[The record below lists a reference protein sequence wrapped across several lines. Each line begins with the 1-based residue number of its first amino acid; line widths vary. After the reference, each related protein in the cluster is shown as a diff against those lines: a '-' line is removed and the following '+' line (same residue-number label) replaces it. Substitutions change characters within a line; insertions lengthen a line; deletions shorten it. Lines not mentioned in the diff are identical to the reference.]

1 MNKFKGFKLGKG
13 KADIRKI
20 GAAVVATMLVVA
32 MVIGLVPSNEAIAA
46 EKVSDY
52 GTETKY
58 TESLGDNASTEYSG
72 RIWTDKSVYDDDVT
86 FEAFGGA
93 KYTVKND
100 SDFLVGFSTLA
111 TSQSVSGQ
119 TQAPIDVVFIIDISG
134 SMSNNNSGMDNGK
147 SRIYNTVQAVNTS
160 IDKLMSMN
168 PYSRVAVV
176 AFSGNAQVLLPLDRY
191 TKITTTEWEWIST
204 GRYDG
209 YWKETE
215 VTQDYFSLSHE
226 TATNNN
232 VTLYTRAQGTES
244 SISKDTSV
252 SGGTNIQMGFYEG
265 MNVLASE
272 TDTTATIDGKEVKR
286 VPSVILLSDGAPTYS
301 SDSTSWWS
309 PSDNHNDGPG
319 SSPYAGNGMKALMV
333 ASYMKDA
340 IDRNYKVANT
350 TSKTRV
356 YTVGMGIT
364 DLSANEKSLAYMTLD
379 PGTYWETENNTADS
393 TIINSTMASTIRAY
407 WNSYTANNN
416 TGTVDVNVGKQDGN
430 EYEDDYYNL
439 THPTTDYDVA
449 SINDYVDDYY
459 DANSASGVTDVF
471 NDIVN
476 SISISTPEVPTEHD
490 TENPLTSGYI
500 TYTDPIGEYME
511 VKALKSIIYAG
522 NQYTSVDSHR
532 EGSNTDYIDT
542 YVFAGSV
549 EGNPV
554 YGTHE
559 LKEITIQVHT
569 VITNGIKEQT
579 MTIKVPAAAI
589 PLRVNTVT
597 LNSDGTVKSH
607 TNNGAYPVRVLYTVG
622 LQDEVKSD
630 GHVNLEKLT
639 AEYIEANSNDDGT
652 VNFYSNLYTGTN
664 TVNGKSA
671 GDATVEFEPA
681 HTNAFYYMQENT
693 PIYKDKTCTQIAA
706 APAELEDETLYYY
719 NETYYHGNTV
729 VTGAIERTG
738 AQLKSVGVVNI
749 DGQWYRPEGS
759 PRLNRVLKFEGT
771 KIDNNTNTAE
781 DFYAPKF
788 VQTGATP
795 YDGKF
800 VIYLGNN
807 GVMSAVAS
815 GTLDITKTVTADD
828 GLTAPD
834 KSFTFTVNLKSS
846 GSALT
851 GTYTYKVLDASG
863 NAVVDADGNAVTGT
877 IKDGETLTLKAG
889 QTARIVNLP
898 PNTEYI
904 VTETAVAGF
913 KTTVDNQQKNIVTG
927 IIKAGETPQEI
938 FENHYSVTPLTY
950 PTEGGMQG
958 AKILDGRDWE
968 KTDKFAFAISSTNN
982 APLPEERTVTVTGQT
997 AEDGEA
1003 VLFNFGQI
1011 TYKAPGTYYYTIVE
1025 LTPGLAD
1032 KERLPGVSYT
1042 KEAYD
1047 VVVTVI
1053 DNGDGTLAV
1062 DQANTKMTKVLDS
1075 TGQKISEVISDNVA
1089 VFTNTYS
1096 ATSVYFGPVAK
1107 KNYTDNS
1114 GKKPLTDGMFTFE
1127 MRPVGENADTAPMPK
1142 EGTTGTGTDR
1152 VYKATN
1158 VGEFI
1163 SFSQMEFTQDYASK
1177 KFTYN
1182 LKEVIPSGAVYND
1195 DGTYTLNGMTYDAN
1209 VITVTVEV
1217 ALEGA
1222 AVKVTPTYM
1231 DAEGKELK
1239 DKNGASLKSG
1249 IFTNVYTPTPVVLG
1263 DDTNAPI
1270 QGKKTLIGR
1279 NMEDNEIFTFTLEAA
1294 DDTTTKAITDEVIT
1308 LAKTNATVEKGKA
1321 GIAVDFDF
1329 GETTFTKPGT
1339 YTFDVKETAGKA
1351 GGVTYDNHVCTVTV
1365 VVKDN
1370 DGKLEAD
1377 VTYDNG
1383 AGATDNTEAV
1393 FVNTYIPIFDVE
1405 TAVTLTGKKQLTG
1418 QTLLEGE
1425 FYFSVEPQGNAPVS
1439 LGLDLITSTGDSE
1452 ADENGV
1458 YEGDI
1463 TFLDNV
1469 TYTEAGTYIYLIR
1482 ETIPEP
1488 KRGGMTY
1495 DESVYRVKVV
1505 VTDDRNGTLSASKPV
1520 IELQKTEDGQITY
1533 ESVDSITF
1541 KNSYVPNPVKITPYE
1556 MTKVLVGKRMKD
1568 GQDYPLQAG
1577 EFEFKK
1583 TIVSANPADG
1593 VILPNPSKITNDAYG
1608 KVQFS
1613 DITFTKAG
1621 TYVIQIR
1628 EVVPE
1633 GAKDNGDG
1641 TYTLGAITYDTHV
1654 VQSTFKVTD
1663 DENGTLTVVR
1673 TSTIGSREF
1682 RNEYKSE
1689 GTLKGETNLKV
1700 TKNFTGRSWKE
1711 GDSFTFILEGKNEAT
1726 NTAIAEG
1733 KVVLPDKTEI
1743 TISYD
1748 DKDKSKA
1755 FGNIV
1760 FYEAGTYEFAI
1771 REDVPEEPL
1780 PGVDYDVTSRTI
1792 VVTAVD
1798 NGTGKLTV
1806 TATGGTNPT
1815 FNNVYKPEEV
1825 VLYGHGNLHVIKRFT
1840 GRENDEWLD
1849 SDAFKFTITPKAG
1862 VTADEVTAGN
1872 IIMPTETLTVNKD
1885 NKEYAHFGNITF
1897 KEVGEYEFVVT
1908 EEVGNIPGV
1917 TYTTVSK
1924 TVKVNV
1930 TNDSEKG
1937 VLLVAIADRS
1947 DSLEFINTYGT
1958 TPATLDGSTYLK
1970 VKKALSGRN
1979 WREDD
1984 EFTFTL
1990 GVADVSTEKAV
2001 EAGDVVLPSEKELTV
2016 NKTETSKAFGDITF
2030 KKPGAY
2036 AFTIKE
2042 VKGDI
2047 DGVTYDG
2054 HTATVSVMVVDN
2066 KEGQLVIAATDVV
2079 TTGSMTWTNIYTPD
2093 PIQLSLEALKKIDGR
2108 DWDATK
2114 DIYTF
2119 SIVAVGANASK
2130 TPLPEKTTVQNATD
2144 GKITFEKITYA
2155 EAGEYKYVIYEN
2167 GSNVAGVTTD
2177 KGYVVANVTVTN
2189 DADKGELVSSVVYTK
2204 VNGDTRT
2211 ENVNEFVNTYSS
2223 TGELDGSTYL
2233 KVTKKLTGR
2242 DWFETDEF
2250 EFTLE
2255 AADDVTKS
2263 EIGKSITMPANK
2275 DGITIDGADKDK
2287 EAAFGN
2293 IIFTEPGTYKFI
2305 IQEVIPE
2312 ETNKIDGIT
2321 YDSHKVT
2328 VEVVVTDNHK
2338 GQLVAATPVY
2348 SGSMEFENAYT
2359 PKNVSAKIMGWKL
2372 MDGRELRDSDIFEF
2386 TISVNPDSPSNIPM
2400 PDKTTVKNNKD
2411 GSITFGTI
2419 TYSEAGT
2426 YVYDIKETGGSAPG
2440 VTNDPTIVTATVEI
2454 TYDASTGKL
2463 SEPVVTYSIG
2473 DNKGFVFKN
2482 TYKADPTD
2490 PVTIF
2495 TAKKTVTPSTGNSYT
2510 IKGGEFE
2517 FKITPDTEHNPS
2529 TDPISEK
2536 TVSNDKNGNVIFASD
2551 VKYTESGT
2559 YYYTVQELDG
2569 NLGGMSYDG
2578 AVYEITVV
2586 VTDNEDTAK
2595 LSATATI
2602 EKTEDGKTETVNAI
2616 TFDNRYNP
2624 EQTTES
2630 IDGKKELT
2638 GSKKLEADE
2647 FSFTIAEAIDSPE
2660 GTPMPAKTTV
2670 KNDATGEFRFGP
2682 ITYTVPGEYSYIIS
2696 EVNEGKTGYTYD
2708 DATYTVTVKVTDDN
2722 GKLKAEVSHKEADI
2736 VFKNSYE
2743 PNPITLKGET
2753 ALKGT
2758 KELAGR
2764 TLKADEFT
2772 FQLIGEDNKV
2782 VLESKNDADGNF
2794 AFEPLTFTKEGT
2806 YKYTIVETN
2815 TGLGG
2820 VTYDTN
2826 SYAVMV
2832 EVTDAKGN
2840 LEAKVSYYDDNEKAS
2855 VVFKNTYVAQPV
2867 TQQITATKKLTGRDL
2882 KAGEFT
2888 FVLKNEAGE
2897 VVGTAKNDANGVII
2911 FDGITYDKAGTYKY
2925 TISEEKGQTEYVTY
2939 DESVYKVTVTVKDGL
2954 NGHMEASVEYEG
2966 GAVVFTNS
2974 YREPVVPTND
2984 TIFSGEYVVTALIAL
2999 ATAVVAFFR
3008 RKRIVK

>member
-1 MNKFKGFKLGKG
+1 
-13 KADIRKI
+13 
-20 GAAVVATMLVVA
+20 
-32 MVIGLVPSNEAIAA
+32 
-46 EKVSDY
+46 
-52 GTETKY
+52 
-58 TESLGDNASTEYSG
+58 
-72 RIWTDKSVYDDDVT
+72 
-86 FEAFGGA
+86 
-93 KYTVKND
+93 
-100 SDFLVGFSTLA
+100 
-111 TSQSVSGQ
+111 
-119 TQAPIDVVFIIDISG
+119 
-134 SMSNNNSGMDNGK
+134 MSNNNSGMDNGK

-191 TKITTTEWEWIST
+191 TKITTTEWEWKST
-204 GRYDG
+204 GRYNG
-209 YWKETE
+209 YWQETE

-272 TDTTATIDGKEVKR
+272 TDTTATIDGREVKR

-898 PNTEYI
+898 PNTEYT

-913 KTTVDNQQKNIVTG
+913 KTTVDNQQTNIVTG
-927 IIKAGETPQEI
+927 IIRAGETPQEI

-958 AKILDGRDWE
+958 AKILDGRNWE
-968 KTDKFAFAISSTNN
+968 TTDKFAFAISSTNN
-982 APLPEERTVTVTGQT
+982 APLPNKTMVTVTGQT
-997 AEDGEA
+997 AENGEA

-1025 LTPGLAD
+1025 LTPGLAAE
-1032 KERLPGVSYT
+1032 ERLPGVSYT

-1053 DNGDGTLAV
+1053 DNGDGTLAI
-1062 DQANTKMTKVLDS
+1062 DQANTKMIKVLDR
-1075 TGQKISEVISDNVA
+1075 TGQTISMPVIDNIA
-1089 VFTNTYS
+1089 LFTNTYS
-1096 ATSVYFGPVAK
+1096 AKAVKFGPVAK
-1107 KNYTDNS
+1107 KDYTDNS
-1114 GKKPLTDGMFTFE
+1114 GEKPLTDGMFTFE
-1127 MRPVGENADTAPMPK
+1127 MRPVGENADTAPMPA
-1142 EGTTGTGTDR
+1142 ETVNGIYT
-1152 VYKATN
+1152 ASN
-1158 VGEFI
+1158 VGEYV
-1163 SFSQMEFTQDYASK
+1163 SFSQMEFTQEDIGEIFYYELS
-1177 KFTYN
+1177 
-1182 LKEVIPSGAVYND
+1182 EVNQNV
-1195 DGTYTLNGMTYDAN
+1195 NGMQYDAD
-1209 VITVTVEV
+1209 TVTVKVEV
-1217 ALEGA
+1217 TSETDPSDSTKDI
-1222 AVKVTPTYM
+1222 VKVIPTYM
-1231 DAEGKELK
+1231 DASGNELV
-1239 DKNGASLKSG
+1239 DGERNPLNSG
-1249 IFTNVYTPTPVVLG
+1249 VFTNVYTPTTVKVKLEG
-1263 DDTNAPI
+1263 T
-1270 QGKKTLIGR
+1270 KTLVGR
-1279 NMEDNEIFTFTLEAA
+1279 DMNEGETFEFSLG
-1294 DDTTTKAITDEVIT
+1294 ITDNDVATSSALRQGYIVI
-1308 LAKTNATVEKGKA
+1308 NDYEETVSDGKN
-1321 GIAVDFDF
+1321 GVAVAFDDL
-1329 GETTFTKPGT
+1329 GEIEFKRPGT
-1339 YTFDVKETAGKA
+1339 YLFYIREKEGNA
-1351 GGVTYDNHVCTVTV
+1351 GGVTYDTHDANITIIVT
-1365 VVKDN
+1365 DTN
-1370 DGKLEAD
+1370 GALSAQ

-1383 AGATDNTEAV
+1383 EVSEDATKAV
-1393 FVNTYIPIFDVE
+1393 FVNKYEATFDAG
-1405 TAVTLTGKKQLTG
+1405 TAVTVKGTKQLTG

-1505 VTDDRNGTLSASKPV
+1505 VTDNRNGTLSASKPL

-1541 KNSYVPNPVKITPYE
+1541 KNSYAPNPVKITPYE
-1556 MTKVLVGKRMKD
+1556 MTKVLVGKRMKN

-1577 EFEFKK
+1577 EFEFEK

-1593 VILPNPSKITNDAYG
+1593 VILPNPSKITNDADG

-1613 DITFTKAG
+1613 NITFTKAG

-1628 EVVPE
+1628 EVIPE

-1673 TSTIGSREF
+1673 TSTIGSGEF

-1689 GTLKGETNLKV
+1689 GTLEGETNLKV
-1700 TKNFTGRSWKE
+1700 TKNFTGRLWKE
-1711 GDSFTFILEGKNEAT
+1711 GDSFSFILEGKNEAT
-1726 NTAIAEG
+1726 NTAIAEE
-1733 KVVLPDKTEI
+1733 KVVLPDKTKI

-1748 DKDKSKA
+1748 DTDKSKA

-1798 NGTGKLTV
+1798 NGTGELTV
-1806 TATGGTNPT
+1806 TATGGTNPI
-1815 FNNVYKPEEV
+1815 FNNVYRPEDV
-1825 VLYGHGNLHVIKRFT
+1825 VLYGHGNLHVIKTFT

-1862 VTADEVTAGN
+1862 VTADAVTAGN

-1897 KEVGEYEFVVT
+1897 KKVGEYEFVVT

-1937 VLLVAIADRS
+1937 VLLVAIDERS

-2079 TTGSMTWTNIYTPD
+2079 TTGSMTWENIYTPD

-2189 DADKGELVSSVVYTK
+2189 DADKGELVSAVVYTK

-2510 IKGGEFE
+2510 IKGGEFK
-2517 FKITPDTEHNPS
+2517 FTITPADSNPES
-2529 TDPISEK
+2529 DPIAQK
-2536 TVSNDKNGNVIFASD
+2536 TVLNDKGGNVTFASD

-2559 YYYTVQELDG
+2559 YKYTVKEESG
-2569 NLGGMSYDG
+2569 SLGGMSYD
-2578 AVYEITVV
+2578 AVVYNITVV
-2586 VTDNEDTAK
+2586 VTDNDDAK
-2595 LSATATI
+2595 LSATVTI
-2602 EKTEDGKTETVNAI
+2602 TKTKNEKTEQVNAI
-2616 TFDNRYNP
+2616 TFDNSYNP

-2647 FSFTIAEAIDSPE
+2647 FSFTIAKAKDSPE

-2670 KNDATGEFRFGP
+2670 KNDATGEFRFGS

-2696 EVNEGKTGYTYD
+2696 EVDEGKTGYTYD
-2708 DATYTVTVKVTDDN
+2708 DAAYTVTVKVTDDN

-2743 PNPITLKGET
+2743 PNSITLKGET

-2832 EVTDAKGN
+2832 EVTDVKGN

>member
-1 MNKFKGFKLGKG
+1 M
-13 KADIRKI
+13 
-20 GAAVVATMLVVA
+20 
-32 MVIGLVPSNEAIAA
+32 
-46 EKVSDY
+46 
-52 GTETKY
+52 
-58 TESLGDNASTEYSG
+58 
-72 RIWTDKSVYDDDVT
+72 
-86 FEAFGGA
+86 
-93 KYTVKND
+93 
-100 SDFLVGFSTLA
+100 
-111 TSQSVSGQ
+111 
-119 TQAPIDVVFIIDISG
+119 
-134 SMSNNNSGMDNGK
+134 
-147 SRIYNTVQAVNTS
+147 
-160 IDKLMSMN
+160 
-168 PYSRVAVV
+168 
-176 AFSGNAQVLLPLDRY
+176 
-191 TKITTTEWEWIST
+191 
-204 GRYDG
+204 
-209 YWKETE
+209 
-215 VTQDYFSLSHE
+215 
-226 TATNNN
+226 
-232 VTLYTRAQGTES
+232 
-244 SISKDTSV
+244 
-252 SGGTNIQMGFYEG
+252 
-265 MNVLASE
+265 
-272 TDTTATIDGKEVKR
+272 
-286 VPSVILLSDGAPTYS
+286 
-301 SDSTSWWS
+301 
-309 PSDNHNDGPG
+309 
-319 SSPYAGNGMKALMV
+319 
-333 ASYMKDA
+333 
-340 IDRNYKVANT
+340 
-350 TSKTRV
+350 
-356 YTVGMGIT
+356 
-364 DLSANEKSLAYMTLD
+364 
-379 PGTYWETENNTADS
+379 
-393 TIINSTMASTIRAY
+393 
-407 WNSYTANNN
+407 
-416 TGTVDVNVGKQDGN
+416 
-430 EYEDDYYNL
+430 
-439 THPTTDYDVA
+439 
-449 SINDYVDDYY
+449 
-459 DANSASGVTDVF
+459 
-471 NDIVN
+471 
-476 SISISTPEVPTEHD
+476 
-490 TENPLTSGYI
+490 
-500 TYTDPIGEYME
+500 
-511 VKALKSIIYAG
+511 
-522 NQYTSVDSHR
+522 
-532 EGSNTDYIDT
+532 
-542 YVFAGSV
+542 
-549 EGNPV
+549 
-554 YGTHE
+554 
-559 LKEITIQVHT
+559 
-569 VITNGIKEQT
+569 
-579 MTIKVPAAAI
+579 
-589 PLRVNTVT
+589 
-597 LNSDGTVKSH
+597 KSH

-693 PIYKDKTCTQIAA
+693 PIYTDKECTQIAA

-898 PNTEYI
+898 PNTEYT

-913 KTTVDNQQKNIVTG
+913 KTTVDNQQTNIVTG

-958 AKILDGRDWE
+958 AKILDGRDW
-968 KTDKFAFAISSTNN
+968 KTTDKFAFAISSTNN
-982 APLPEERTVTVTGQT
+982 APLPKERTVTVTGWT
-997 AEDGEA
+997 AQDGEA

-1011 TYKAPGTYYYTIVE
+1011 TFTAPGTYYYTIVE

-1032 KERLPGVSYT
+1032 EERLPGVSYT

-1053 DNGDGTLAV
+1053 DNGDGTLAI
-1062 DQANTKMTKVLDS
+1062 DQANTKMIKVLDR
-1075 TGQKISEVISDNVA
+1075 TGQTISMPVIDNIA
-1089 VFTNTYS
+1089 LFTNTYS
-1096 ATSVYFGPVAK
+1096 AKAVKFGPVAK
-1107 KNYTDNS
+1107 KDYTDNS
-1114 GKKPLTDGMFTFE
+1114 GEKPLTDGMFTFE
-1127 MRPVGENADTAPMPK
+1127 MKAVGNNASDAPMPT
-1142 EGTTGTGTDR
+1142 ETVNGIYT
-1152 VYKATN
+1152 ASN
-1158 VGEFI
+1158 VGEYV
-1163 SFSQMEFTQDYASK
+1163 SFSQMEFTQEDIGKIFYYELS
-1177 KFTYN
+1177 
-1182 LKEVIPSGAVYND
+1182 EVNQNV
-1195 DGTYTLNGMTYDAN
+1195 NGMQYDAD
-1209 VITVTVEV
+1209 TVTVKVEV
-1217 ALEGA
+1217 TSETDLSDPTKHI
-1222 AVKVTPTYM
+1222 VKVTPTYM
-1231 DAEGKELK
+1231 DASGNELVDGEGKPL
-1239 DKNGASLKSG
+1239 NSG
-1249 IFTNVYTPTPVVLG
+1249 VFTNAYTPTTVKVKLEG
-1263 DDTNAPI
+1263 T
-1270 QGKKTLIGR
+1270 KTLVGR
-1279 NMEDNEIFTFTLEAA
+1279 DMKEGETFEFSLG
-1294 DDTTTKAITDEVIT
+1294 ITDNDVATSYALRQGYIVI
-1308 LAKTNATVEKGKA
+1308 NDHEETVSDGKN
-1321 GIAVDFDF
+1321 GVAVAFDDL
-1329 GETTFTKPGT
+1329 GEIEFKRPGT
-1339 YTFDVKETAGKA
+1339 YLFYIREKEGNA
-1351 GGVTYDNHVCTVTV
+1351 GGVTYDTHDANITIIVT
-1365 VVKDN
+1365 DTN
-1370 DGKLEAD
+1370 GALSAQ

-1383 AGATDNTEAV
+1383 EVSEDATKAV
-1393 FVNTYIPIFDVE
+1393 FVNKYEATFDTD
-1405 TAVTLTGKKQLTG
+1405 TAVTVRGTKQLTG

-1541 KNSYVPNPVKITPYE
+1541 KNSYAPNPVAITPYE

-1577 EFEFKK
+1577 EFEFEK

-1593 VILPNPSKITNDAYG
+1593 VILPNPSKITNDADG

-1633 GAKDNGDG
+1633 GAKDNGDR

-1689 GTLKGETNLKV
+1689 GTLEGETNLKV
-1700 TKNFTGRSWKE
+1700 TKNFKGRSWKE
-1711 GDSFTFILEGKNEAT
+1711 GDSFSFILEGKNEAT
-1726 NTAIAEG
+1726 NTAIAEE
-1733 KVVLPDKTEI
+1733 KVVLPDKTKI

-1748 DKDKSKA
+1748 DTDKSKA

-1798 NGTGKLTV
+1798 NGTGELTV

-1815 FNNVYKPEEV
+1815 FNNVYRPEDV
-1825 VLYGHGNLHVIKRFT
+1825 VLYGHGNLHVIKTFT

-1862 VTADEVTAGN
+1862 VTADAVTAGN

-1937 VLLVAIADRS
+1937 VLLVAIDERS

-1958 TPATLDGSTYLK
+1958 TPATLDGSKYLK
-1970 VKKALSGRN
+1970 VTKALSGRN
-1979 WREDD
+1979 WREEDK
-1984 EFTFTL
+1984 FIFTL
-1990 GVADVSTEKAV
+1990 GVADDDTEKAV
-2001 EAGDVVLPSEKELTV
+2001 DDGSVVLPSEKELTV
-2016 NKTETSKAFGDITF
+2016 DRDEMSKAFGNITF
-2030 KKPGAY
+2030 NKPGTY
-2036 AFTIKE
+2036 EFTIKE
-2042 VKGDI
+2042 VKGNI

-2054 HTATVSVMVVDN
+2054 HTTTVAVMVVDN
-2066 KEGQLVIAATDVV
+2066 KKGELVIADTDVV

-2144 GKITFEKITYA
+2144 GKITFEKITYT
-2155 EAGEYKYVIYEN
+2155 EAGKYKYVIYEN

-2440 VTNDPTIVTATVEI
+2440 VTNDPTIVTATVVVD
-2454 TYDASTGKL
+2454 YDASTGELTAK
-2463 SEPVVTYSIG
+2463 EPYYSVG
-2473 DNKGFVFKN
+2473 ENKGFVFRN

-2490 PVTIF
+2490 PVPIF

-2510 IKGGEFE
+2510 IKGGEFK
-2517 FKITPDTEHNPS
+2517 FTITPADSNPES
-2529 TDPISEK
+2529 DPIAQK
-2536 TVSNDKNGNVIFASD
+2536 TVLNDKGGNVTFASD

-2559 YYYTVQELDG
+2559 YKYTVKEESG
-2569 NLGGMSYDG
+2569 SLGGMSYD
-2578 AVYEITVV
+2578 AVVYNITVV
-2586 VTDNEDTAK
+2586 VTDNDDAK
-2595 LSATATI
+2595 LSATVTI
-2602 EKTEDGKTETVNAI
+2602 TKTKNEKTEQVNTI
-2616 TFDNRYNP
+2616 TFDNSYNP

-2647 FSFTIAEAIDSPE
+2647 FSFTIAKAKDSPE

-2670 KNDATGEFRFGP
+2670 KNDATGEFRFGS

-2696 EVNEGKTGYTYD
+2696 EVDEGKTGYTYD

-2832 EVTDAKGN
+2832 EVTDVKGN